1 MSYVTILFMSNTI
14 PMVFLDSGD
23 PTETRKTINLLG
35 KVDGQTTNPSL
46 VVKNPEVSKFLTDG
60 KKFSESELLDI
71 YKKIILEIREEMDG
85 PLSVEVNASW
95 NSTWE
100 DLLRQAESMSAWT
113 SNINIKFPTT
123 NAGVKAAQEFVARGG
138 RVNMTLVFDQIQAAA
153 VYVAT
158 KDTKE
163 PAFISPFMGRW
174 DDRGYAGVDLVR
186 NIRKMYDAF
195 NQARNVDSNHV
206 KILAASIRTM
216 DHLYASLAL
225 GADILT
231 IPLTTIEQWLAE
243 GKKIPGSDYVV
254 DRKGLK
260 AIEYQELELKENISE
275 YDIVRTEGTLLDEGL
290 KKFAAD
296 WNSLLE

>member
-1 MSYVTILFMSNTI
+1 MSNTI
-14 PMVFLDSGD
+14 PMIFLDSGN
-23 PTETRKTINLLG
+23 PAETRKAKNLLG
-35 KVDGQTTNPSL
+35 TIDGQTTNPSL
-46 VVKNPEVSKFLTDG
+46 VVKNPEVAKMLTDG
-60 KKFSESELLDI
+60 KKLSETELLDI
-71 YKKIILEIREEMDG
+71 YKKIVSEIRAEMDG
-85 PLSVEVNASW
+85 PISVEVNASW
-95 NSTWE
+95 DSTWE
-100 DLLRQAESMSAWT
+100 DLLKQAANMSAWT

-158 KDTKE
+158 EKTQE

-174 DDRGYAGVDLVR
+174 DDRGYAGVDLIR

-195 NQARNVDSNHV
+195 NAKRNTQENHV
-206 KILAASIRTM
+206 KILAASIRNM

-231 IPLTTIEQWLAE
+231 IPLGSIEKWVAD
-243 GKKIPGSDYVV
+243 GKKNPGAEYVV

-260 AIEYQELELKENISE
+260 EIEYVEMDLKEAASE
-275 YDIVRTEGTLLDEGL
+275 YDIVQTEGTLLDEGL

>member
-1 MSYVTILFMSNTI
+1 MSNTI
-14 PMVFLDSGD
+14 PMIFLDSGN
-23 PTETRKTINLLG
+23 PAETRKAKNLLG
-35 KVDGQTTNPSL
+35 TIDGQTTNPSL
-46 VVKNPEVSKFLTDG
+46 VVKNPEVAKMLTDG
-60 KKFSESELLDI
+60 KKLSETELLDI
-71 YKKIILEIREEMDG
+71 YKKIVSEIRAEMDG
-85 PLSVEVNASW
+85 PISVEVNASW
-95 NSTWE
+95 DSTCE
-100 DLLRQAESMSAWT
+100 DLLKQDANMSAWT

-158 KDTKE
+158 EKTQE

-174 DDRGYAGVDLVR
+174 DDRGYAGVDLIR

-195 NQARNVDSNHV
+195 NAKRNTQENHV
-206 KILAASIRTM
+206 KILAASIRNM

-231 IPLTTIEQWLAE
+231 IPLGSIEKWVAD
-243 GKKIPGSDYVV
+243 GKKNPGAEYVV

-260 AIEYQELELKENISE
+260 EIEYVEMDLKEAASE
-275 YDIVRTEGTLLDEGL
+275 YDIVQTEGTLLDEGL